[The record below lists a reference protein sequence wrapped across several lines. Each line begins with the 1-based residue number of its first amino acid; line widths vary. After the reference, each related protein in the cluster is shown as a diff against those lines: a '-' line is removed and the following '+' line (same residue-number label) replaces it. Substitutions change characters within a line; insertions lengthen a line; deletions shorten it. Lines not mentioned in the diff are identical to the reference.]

1 MSNKASKNGYI
12 REREEERVRKG
23 GMTITED
30 LRQARERSEGR

>member
-12 REREEERVRKG
+12 RETGGKSEKG
-23 GMTITED
+23 GVTITEG

>member
-12 REREEERVRKG
+12 REIGGKSEKG
-23 GMTITED
+23 GMPITED